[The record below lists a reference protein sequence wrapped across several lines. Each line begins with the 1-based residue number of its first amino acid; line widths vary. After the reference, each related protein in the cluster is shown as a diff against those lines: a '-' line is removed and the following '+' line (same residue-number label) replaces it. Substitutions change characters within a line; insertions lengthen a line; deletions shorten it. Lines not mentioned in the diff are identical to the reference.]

1 MSLFLVRPMP
11 KPVLGSGEILTADIM
26 NPLIHVLEFDGLDE
40 IGHWPQLTDTALS
53 NAAGQLKDRVN
64 KLYDSLKL
72 EHTSGLGVQWKAGKV
87 RSATGAI
94 LDIDAGTAIV
104 PDNATTH
111 FWVNP
116 GAMAVSSGASFPSGS
131 LRVATVVSASGAI
144 QSITDLRAP
153 AFYLP
158 SQETRFGDFS
168 GATSGQTLIWNATTG
183 KFEASDPGEI
193 ALQIDDLTD
202 IVTTGVQDGYTFRY
216 DAAIGKFVVAP
227 LQITGEGGSAGDY
240 AVVDRIQIV
249 DGAEITISAGITT
262 IQSDAPTLPELTAY
276 NATVD
281 ARIAVS
287 STYSSSFP
295 KWKALSMATGQ
306 TDAWVSA
313 SYVNPATTPQWWQYT
328 FPSAT
333 TLGRLVYS
341 SRLTS
346 FPHLGHLKDFKIQNM
361 SSGSPVDLLTVN
373 DLPLGGGNG
382 ATPSV
387 IALSAPV
394 SLTSFRI
401 WITEVYPNTVEAAN
415 SYAVIGNLK
424 GYSQISPSSSTG
436 AVSGS
441 FVKARKAVLAGI
453 AISGNNAFIPCGFAE
468 GADKIF
474 RIDTTT
480 KSINGDFSLGS
491 AQIYAVNT
499 VASSAGGSFSF
510 SVEQD
515 KRSAPIVAAPG
526 NKVYIAIGDEIRA
539 YSSTNGNLIKTINC
553 GVATEIQGLGIS
565 VEQNKVY
572 AASKAGA
579 IAVIDTGTDTLS
591 KLLLA
596 ADDAAYGGENYA
608 VAVDDSRDACYITS
622 RSTNKVL
629 CLNTITDTLV
639 TTINVGST
647 PEGIATSPILG
658 KAITCNRTANTVSI
672 INTTNNTVGASIAMS
687 NVGSGAE
694 PTAAAIDE
702 ATGKAAVCLYTYHQV
717 AIIDL
722 ATNQIEGRAATSPNP
737 QQAVFVPSTNEIFV
751 ASEGG
756 DLTIIART

>member
-1 MSLFLVRPMP
+1 MAKTVFFDRT
-11 KPVLGSGEILTADIM
+11 PVTPDWLNAVS
-26 NPLIHVLEFDGLDE
+26 NPVFDGQD
-40 IGHWPQLTDTALS
+40 IDGHNPQLTDTALS
-53 NAAGQLKDRVN
+53 NAAGQIKDRVN

-168 GATSGQTLIWNATTG
+168 GATSGQTLVWNATTG

-262 IQSDAPTLPELTAY
+262 IQSDAPLLPELTAY
-276 NATVD
+276 DAAVD
-281 ARIAVS
+281 ARISVS
-287 STYSSSFP
+287 STLSSSYP
-295 KWKALSMATGQ
+295 KWKALTVGTSQ
-306 TDAWVSA
+306 YDAWISA
-313 SYVNPATTPQWWQYT
+313 QGTNPFPQYWQYD
-328 FPSAT
+328 FPAPVSI
-333 TLGRLVYS
+333 GRIVYS
-341 SRLTS
+341 NRSSWPSGVGQLR
-346 FPHLGHLKDFKIQNM
+346 DFKIQKM
-361 SSGSPVDLLTVN
+361 S
-373 DLPLGGGNG
+373 G
-382 ATPSV
+382 ATPTDLLSV
-387 IALSAPV
+387 TANPLVPPGTLQSFSLPSVATLVSSLRIWV
-394 SLTSFRI
+394 SLAYYQSSI
-401 WITEVYPNTVEAAN
+401 
-415 SYAVIGNLK
+415 SYADIARLQA
-424 GYSQISPSSSTG
+424 YSQVTPSSSTG
-436 AVSGS
+436 SVSGG
-441 FVKARKAVLAGI
+441 FVKARKAVLTGI

-468 GADKIF
+468 GTDKIF
-474 RIDTTT
+474 RVDTIS
-480 KSINGDFSLGS
+480 KSINGDFSLG
-491 AQIYAVNT
+491 ATQIYSVET
-499 VASSAGGSFSF
+499 VSSSAGGSFSF
-510 SVEQD
+510 SVQ
-515 KRSAPIVAAPG
+515 KNQQAAPIVAAPG
-526 NKVYIAIGDEIRA
+526 NKVYIAIGNEIRA
-539 YSSTNGNLIKTINC
+539 YSSTNGNLIKTIDC

-596 ADDAAYGGENYA
+596 ADDAAYGGNNYA

-647 PEGIATSPILG
+647 PEGIAISPILG
-658 KAITCNRTANTVSI
+658 KAITCNRTANTISI

-722 ATNQIEGRAATSPNP
+722 ATSQIEGRAATSPNP
-737 QQAVFVPSTNEIFV
+737 QQAVFVPATNEIFV